1 MSPTAQA
8 APAPSSTRRRLFIA
22 LRVAVTVGALA
33 WTLSRVSLHDLGAAA
48 ARMPPA
54 TVLLAVLLAIGTLT
68 IAALRSRL
76 LLYAYGAP
84 RPLTFLSLC
93 RLHWAGIFYN
103 TFLPGNV
110 AGDLMRA
117 HAMREAFQGAAGSW
131 ATVAIERVFGL
142 AGLFSL
148 AACVVAFHPVP
159 GIANLPALAA
169 VALVV
174 AAAAAA
180 APVLGRRLSFLP
192 GRLGKLAASL
202 PTVVHPAMLPIAL
215 LLSLCTQAMVALTGY
230 VLVRALHPS
239 AQLAD
244 MLVLVPF
251 ASVAAYFPAS
261 IAGLGVREAA
271 LVALLGA
278 VGVSR
283 PDATAVS
290 FAYLATQLVVAAV
303 GGLLPVAA
311 KTVEPGQSG

>member
-1 MSPTAQA
+1 MIEAP
-8 APAPSSTRRRLFIA
+8 PAPSSTRRRLFIA
-22 LRVAVTVGALA
+22 LRIAVTVGALA
-33 WTLSRVSLHDLGAAA
+33 WTIARVSLRELGAAA
-48 ARMPPA
+48 ARMPPT
-54 TVLLAVLLAIGTLT
+54 TVLLAVLIV
-68 IAALRSRL
+68 IATFMVAAFRSRV

-84 RPLTFLSLC
+84 RPLTFLALC

-110 AGDLMRA
+110 AGDLVRA

-142 AGLFSL
+142 AGLFAL
-148 AACVVAFHPVP
+148 AACVVSVHPVP
-159 GIANLPALAA
+159 GVPNISALAV
-169 VALVV
+169 VALII
-174 AAAAAA
+174 AAGAAA
-180 APVLGRRLSFLP
+180 APVVGRRLTFLP
-192 GRLGKLAASL
+192 GKLGKLAASL
-202 PTVVHPAMLPIAL
+202 PTVVHPTMLPIAL
-215 LLSLCTQAMVALTGY
+215 VLSMCTQALVALTGY
-230 VLVRALHPS
+230 VLVRALFPA

-261 IAGLGVREAA
+261 VAGLGVREAA

-303 GGLLPVAA
+303 GGLMPVAA
-311 KTVEPGQSG
+311 KPSAQSG